1 MAAPKASGVT
11 SLSRSLLALAIPVAC
26 RVKLDLKVE
35 IMLNSIHAVLNT
47 TFLLDPVS
55 TASGTG
61 AQNQMAPPLHGAS
74 HSSSPCFLLRLPR
87 SVRRRIYL
95 HLGVARWDG
104 LPMLFDLDG
113 PVTPDSWSLKK
124 LKQFDF
130 HGLLL
135 SCRLIYGEASAL
147 LYSSNRF
154 VIHYRHMR
162 GPGRD
167 VEPSLQPVRNLTASS
182 LASLVSLKIVLNQ
195 ASCHHRSANEGGG
208 ECCDDLRFNGL
219 HEPDRCQTHH
229 TVHHDKPLRSSCSTA
244 GPMLDEWRR
253 TADYLS
259 SRIKPGGLRL
269 ALVCDL
275 DPQEAD
281 IMDSV
286 TKVLA
291 PLSSLPELK
300 DCHIRLCKSPNAEL
314 TRIARNAALQACRT
328 PEPPSSPSSGPRIL
342 SLPHELRLH
351 ILEYTDLITPWREV
365 MWSRRHRGYRYPAE
379 GCYPRGDF
387 PCPYPSDDH
396 WHHGCQFRGC
406 NHQERIRL
414 PDNEVWHGSIGCF
427 CRLRHAAFSSA
438 CRCWTPPTPLFLVC
452 RALSEDAK
460 FVFFSRNRFVVSDSR
475 GYNPCDALK
484 DYVRYEPVQDNN
496 RPAWHRPDWL
506 WVMLG
511 NQREVQLRA
520 YPYER
525 FAASQFLREV
535 VPADCL
541 GYLRS
546 LELIF
551 PPYNHMCWP
560 DDGHPAL
567 QDWIATVDWVKHKI
581 RASGLTLRL
590 TMAGS
595 LSHVPDGP
603 DHRYELSREQG
614 EQVLAGYNRILESL
628 DCLGGEDGVAR
639 FYADFAWPWKWTN
652 WAYARRELLGLQAGE
667 EWTKSKEDALNE
679 RAERFIL
686 GDRYERLSARRGDK
700 DIEERPWMM
709 QHLVG
714 IV

>member
-1 MAAPKASGVT
+1 M
-11 SLSRSLLALAIPVAC
+11 
-26 RVKLDLKVE
+26 
-35 IMLNSIHAVLNT
+35 

-61 AQNQMAPPLHGAS
+61 AQMAPPLHGAS
-74 HSSSPCFLLRLPR
+74 HPSGSCFLLRLPR

-113 PVTPDSWSLKK
+113 PVSRSVM
-124 LKQFDF
+124 QVDF
-130 HGLLL
+130 RGLLL

-154 VIHYRHMR
+154 VIHYRHVR
-162 GPGRD
+162 GPGHD

-182 LASLVSLKIVLNQ
+182 LASLASLKIVLNQ
-195 ASCHHRSANEGGG
+195 ASCHHRSEDEAGG

-219 HEPDRCQTHH
+219 HEPDRCQRHH
-229 TVHHDKPLRSSCSTA
+229 TAHHDKPLRSSCSTA
-244 GPMLDEWRR
+244 GPMLDEWLR

-281 IMDSV
+281 IMDTV
-286 TKVLA
+286 TKVVA

-300 DCHIRLCKSPNAEL
+300 DCHLRLCKSPNAEL

-328 PEPPSSPSSGPRIL
+328 PEPPSSPSGPRIL
-342 SLPHELRLH
+342 SLPRELRLH
-351 ILEYTDLITPWREV
+351 ILEHTDLITPWREV
-365 MWSRRHRGYRYPAE
+365 MWSRRDRGYRYPAE
-379 GCYPRGDF
+379 GCYPPGDF
-387 PCPYPSDDH
+387 PCPSDLR

-406 NHQERIRL
+406 YHQERIWL
-414 PDNEVWHGSIGCF
+414 PDNELLWHGSIGCF

-438 CRCWTPPTPLFLVC
+438 CRCWAPPTPLFLVC

-460 FVFFSRNRFVVSDSR
+460 FVFFSRNRFVVSDS
-475 GYNPCDALK
+475 GAFNPSLAFK
-484 DYVRYEPVQDNN
+484 AYEPVQWLEDNN
-496 RPAWHRPDWL
+496 RLDWESIES
-506 WVMLG
+506 G
-511 NQREVQLRA
+511 NWREVQPRA
-520 YPYER
+520 YPAQR

-541 GYLRS
+541 GYLRF
-546 LELIF
+546 LELVF

-567 QDWIATVDWVKHKI
+567 QDWIATVDWAKHKI

-595 LSHVPDGP
+595 LSHVPTGP
-603 DHRYELSREQG
+603 DGRDELSGAQG
-614 EQVLAGYNRILESL
+614 KQVLAGYNRILKSL
-628 DCLGGEDGVAR
+628 ACLGGEDGFAR
-639 FYADFAWPWKWTN
+639 FYADFAWPWKWTK
-652 WAYARRELLGLQAGE
+652 WAYAKRGVLGFRAGR

-679 RAERFIL
+679 PAERFIL
-686 GDRYERLSARRGDK
+686 RDRYERLSARGK
-700 DIEERPWMM
+700 DIEERPWMI
-709 QHLVG
+709 QRWL
-714 IV
+714 I

>member
-1 MAAPKASGVT
+1 MT
-11 SLSRSLLALAIPVAC
+11 Y
-26 RVKLDLKVE
+26 
-35 IMLNSIHAVLNT
+35 
-47 TFLLDPVS
+47 LLDPVS
-55 TASGTG
+55 TASDTG
-61 AQNQMAPPLHGAS
+61 AQMAPPLHGAS
-74 HSSSPCFLLRLPR
+74 HSSSSCFLLHLPR

-113 PVTPDSWSLKK
+113 PVYRPM
-124 LKQFDF
+124 KQAGFR
-130 HGLLL
+130 GLLL

-154 VIHYRHMR
+154 VIHYRHVR
-162 GPGRD
+162 GPGHN

-182 LASLVSLKIVLNQ
+182 LASLLSLKIVLNQ
-195 ASCHHRSANEGGG
+195 ASCHHRSEDEYDEAGG

-219 HEPDRCQTHH
+219 HEPDRCQRHH
-229 TVHHDKPLRSSCSTA
+229 AAHHDKPLRSSCSTA
-244 GPMLDEWRR
+244 GPMLDEWLR

-281 IMDSV
+281 IMDTV
-286 TKVLA
+286 TKIVA
-291 PLSSLPELK
+291 PLSSLPELR
-300 DCHIRLCKSPNAEL
+300 DCHVRLCKSPDAEL
-314 TRIARNAALQACRT
+314 TRIARNAALQACHT
-328 PEPPSSPSSGPRIL
+328 PEPPSSPSGPRIL
-342 SLPHELRLH
+342 SLPRELRLH

-365 MWSRRHRGYRYPAE
+365 MWSRRDRGYRYPAE
-379 GCYPRGDF
+379 GCYPPGDF
-387 PCPYPSDDH
+387 PCPSDLH

-406 NHQERIRL
+406 YHQERIFFE
-414 PDNEVWHGSIGCF
+414 DNDTEVWRGSIGCF

-438 CRCWTPPTPLFLVC
+438 CRCWAPPTPLFLVC

-460 FVFFSRNRFVVSDSR
+460 FVFFSRNRFVVSDS
-475 GYNPCDALK
+475 GAFNPCIVGK
-484 DYVRYEPVQDNN
+484 VYEPVQGLEDNN
-496 RPAWHRPDWL
+496 RLDWESIESGK
-506 WVMLG
+506 W
-511 NQREVQLRA
+511 REVQPRA
-520 YPYER
+520 YPAER

-541 GYLRS
+541 GYLRF

-567 QDWIATVDWVKHKI
+567 QDWIATVDWVKHKL

-595 LSHVPDGP
+595 LSYVPLGP
-603 DHRYELSREQG
+603 DRRDELSRAQG
-614 EQVLAGYNRILESL
+614 EQVLAGYNRILKSL
-628 DCLGGEDGVAR
+628 ACLAGEDGFAR
-639 FYADFAWPWKWTN
+639 FYADFAWPWKWTK
-652 WAYARRELLGLQAGE
+652 WAYARYKVLGFQAGQ

-686 GDRYERLSARRGDK
+686 GDRYERLSARGK
-700 DIEERPWMM
+700 DLEERPWMV
-709 QHLVG
+709 QRWWF
-714 IV
+714 I